1 MDIRAVA
8 FDANGTLVR
17 ILTEDGME
25 EIFRA
30 AGHFL
35 SYQGINLCRDQVR
48 ELYFAIMAEQQHAS
62 PEEHPEFDAVG
73 IWRRIITE
81 HQTAFTRALPAAK
94 RKQMP
99 LFLAE
104 MCRGIS
110 RRRLGLYPH
119 AREVLDVLPS
129 ATRSRW
135 SPTRRARTR
144 APNCTGSACWT
155 TSTRSWC
162 PATSATASRT
172 GGCSRPRWTG

>member
-48 ELYFAIMAEQQHAS
+48 ELYFGIMAEQRHTS

-81 HQTAFTRALPAAK
+81 HQTTFTRALPAAK
-94 RKQMP
+94 LEQMP
-99 LFLAE
+99 LFGP
-104 MCRGIS
+104 RG
-110 RRRLGLYPH
+110 
-119 AREVLDVLPS
+119 
-129 ATRSRW
+129 
-135 SPTRRARTR
+135 
-144 APNCTGSACWT
+144 AC
-155 TSTRSWC
+155 
-162 PATSATASRT
+162 
-172 GGCSRPRWTG
+172 GGCAGGA